1 MGTHPI
7 FESDFDRLTE
17 MTRFGLI
24 HKYARVWNEAPW
36 VERLM
41 WKQQEMRYMWN
52 SKHAFDGGA
61 FYRTMGRFTE
71 RASCLEE
78 SGKPE
83 MWGHFHSADKTRAE
97 EECRL
102 FELTKNIANYGVGR
116 LVYNK
121 YEMSYK
127 SKNLEILRSGNKSEL
142 PETFWL
148 ITRAWNDWNTPDT
161 DPVTNLNHVG
171 NFGYA
176 YGIIFHQG
184 ETDGLEREF
193 KDHLNPGWYLIPKDE
208 ESYFIENKKTAKEVL
223 KVVRKVPI
231 PPFFNE
237 IERTKYEFRN
247 NINSQPSITVTRKI

>member
-7 FESDFDRLTE
+7 FESDFDCLTE
-17 MTRFGLI
+17 MSRFVLI
-24 HKYARVWNEAPW
+24 NKYARVWNESPW

-52 SKHAFDGGA
+52 SNHAWDGGA
-61 FYRTMGRFTE
+61 FYRTMGRFTA

-78 SGKPE
+78 SGKAE
-83 MWGHFHSADKTRAE
+83 MWGHFHPADKTRAE
-97 EECRL
+97 EENRL
-102 FELTKNIANYGVGR
+102 FELTKNISNYGIGR

-127 SKNLEILRSGNKSEL
+127 SKNLQIIENRTSDNETVI

-161 DPVTNLNHVG
+161 DPVTGLNHVG

-193 KDHLNPGWYLIPKDE
+193 KDHLQPGWYIVPKDE
-208 ESYFIENKKTAKEVL
+208 ESDFLSSKIESRDII
-223 KVVRKVPI
+223 RKIRKIPS

-237 IERTKYEFRN
+237 IEREK
-247 NINSQPSITVTRKI
+247 